1 MRYDKFLS
9 DRAPLRYEKRDH
21 VPNYERRPKPLPYQ
35 FPLSPEESLKYTHAP
50 MGFHLELFAAEP
62 DVVNPIY
69 IQWDERGR
77 LWVAESVDYPNEIKG
92 GRKGNDRIIVL
103 EDTNQDGQADKTVV
117 FAGRAQHSNLFTFA
131 RGGIIVAHAPDFL
144 FLKDTDGDGQAGSS

>member
-1 MRYDKFLS
+1 
-9 DRAPLRYEKRDH
+9 
-21 VPNYERRPKPLPYQ
+21 
-35 FPLSPEESLKYTHAP
+35 
-50 MGFHLELFAAEP
+50 MGFRLELFAAEP

-103 EDTNQDGQADKTVV
+103 EDTNQDGRADKTVV
-117 FAGRAQHSNLFTFA
+117 FAEGLNIPTSFTFA
-131 RGGIIVAHAPDFL
+131 RGGVIVAHAPDF
-144 FLKDTDGDGQAGSS
+144 FS